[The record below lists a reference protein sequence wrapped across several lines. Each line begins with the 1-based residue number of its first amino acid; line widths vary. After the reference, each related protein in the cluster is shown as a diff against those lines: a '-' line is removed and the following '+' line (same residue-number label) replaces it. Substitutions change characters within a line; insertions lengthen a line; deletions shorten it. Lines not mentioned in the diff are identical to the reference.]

1 MNFLTLNSNTPFV
14 KVELEELNN
23 IQLCAKLE
31 YLNPTGSVK
40 DRAASFILQ
49 ETLRKGIINQNTT
62 IVESSSGNLGVALAA
77 YCKKYALR
85 LIVVIDPHIS
95 PINEML
101 IKRSGAEIVKVTTPD
116 SGGGYLLNRIK
127 KVSELLSEIPNSYW
141 IDQYRNPLNRRAY
154 YLTLGSE
161 ICDEADNV
169 DYLFLGVSSGGTI
182 AGVSQRVKE
191 KYPKARVIAVDIE
204 GSVIFGGNPS
214 KRYIPGIG
222 ASKIP
227 ANLKYS
233 AIDDVVIVNEKET
246 IESCHKLLNNHSIF
260 AGGSS
265 GSVIAAIE
273 KFFRNKNDTKL
284 TNVVTIFADRGER
297 YIDSIYNEQWCSRF
311 FEKNESINGHSL
323 VKEMAVLELS
333 DYR

>member
-1 MNFLTLNSNTPFV
+1 MDFLTLNRNTPFV
-14 KVELEELNN
+14 KLELEEINN
-23 IQLCAKLE
+23 IQLYAKLE

-49 ETLRKGIINQNTT
+49 ETLRKNIINQNTT

-85 LIVVIDPHIS
+85 SIVVIDPHIS
-95 PINEML
+95 PVNEML
-101 IKRSGAEIVKVTTPD
+101 IRKYGAEVIKVTTPD
-116 SGGGYLLNRIK
+116 MSGGYLLTRLK
-127 KVSELLSEIPNSYW
+127 KVTELLSEISNSYW

-154 YLTLGSE
+154 YLTLGNE
-161 ICDEADNV
+161 ICDEAENV

-204 GSVIFGGNPS
+204 GSVIFGGTPS

-222 ASKIP
+222 ASKVP
-227 ANLKYS
+227 ANLKYA
-233 AIDDVVIVNEKET
+233 AIDDVVVVNEKET
-246 IESCHKLLNNHSIF
+246 IESCHELLNKHSIF

-265 GSVIAAIE
+265 GSVIAAIN

-284 TNVVTIFADRGER
+284 TNVVTIFADKGER
-297 YIDSIYNEQWCSRF
+297 YINSIYDERWCAKF
-311 FEKNESINGHSL
+311 FEKNESINDHSL
-323 VKEMAVLELS
+323 VKEEAVLELS

>member
-1 MNFLTLNSNTPFV
+1 MNFLTFNRNTPFV
-14 KVELEELNN
+14 KLEFEEINN
-23 IQLCAKLE
+23 IQLYAKLE

-62 IVESSSGNLGVALAA
+62 IVESSSGNLGVSLAA

-95 PINEML
+95 PVNEML
-101 IKRSGAEIVKVTTPD
+101 IRKYGAEVIKVTTPD
-116 SGGGYLLNRIK
+116 LSGGYLLTRLK
-127 KVSELLSEIPNSYW
+127 KVTELLSEISNSYW

-154 YLTLGSE
+154 YLTLGKE

-222 ASKIP
+222 ASKVP
-227 ANLKYS
+227 ANLKYA
-233 AIDDVVIVNEKET
+233 AIDDVVVVNEKET
-246 IESCHKLLNNHSIF
+246 IESCHELLNKHSIF

-265 GSVIAAIE
+265 GSVIAAIN

-284 TNVVTIFADRGER
+284 TNVVTIFADKGER
-297 YIDSIYNEQWCSRF
+297 YINSIYDERWSSKF
-311 FEKNESINGHSL
+311 FEKNESIKDHSL
-323 VKEMAVLELS
+323 VKEEAVLEFC
-333 DYR
+333 DER

>member
-1 MNFLTLNSNTPFV
+1 MNFLTFNRNTPFV
-14 KVELEELNN
+14 KLEFEEINN
-23 IQLCAKLE
+23 IQLYAKLE

-62 IVESSSGNLGVALAA
+62 IVESSSGNLGVSLAA

-95 PINEML
+95 PVNEML
-101 IKRSGAEIVKVTTPD
+101 IRKYGAEVIKVTTPD
-116 SGGGYLLNRIK
+116 LSGGYLLTRLK
-127 KVSELLSEIPNSYW
+127 KVTELLSEISNSYW

-154 YLTLGSE
+154 YLTLGNE

-222 ASKIP
+222 ASKVP
-227 ANLKYS
+227 ANLKYA
-233 AIDDVVIVNEKET
+233 AIDDVVVVNEKET
-246 IESCHKLLNNHSIF
+246 IESCHELLNKHSIF

-265 GSVIAAIE
+265 GSVIAAIN

-284 TNVVTIFADRGER
+284 TNVVTIFADKGER
-297 YIDSIYNEQWCSRF
+297 YINSIYDERWSSKF
-311 FEKNESINGHSL
+311 FEKNESIKDHSL
-323 VKEMAVLELS
+323 VKEEAVLEFC
-333 DYR
+333 DER